1 MSQVGSGY
9 PGSQLVC
16 HLPQQRGKLCQSQ
29 GHYSHSEGQSQFLT
43 LAAEALGALNLLQ
56 AHTPRTA
63 RSHCLPSDK
72 KCRLMCFLSLRK
84 CQVPG
89 RCLPDRKRWVR
100 REKATPSPPFPTS
113 PGPAGPS
120 PRTQLETQLWLG
132 PLLGASL
139 LVWNWFLLPSN
150 RRMTQ
155 SSREGVPFSQ
165 PPLTQLVT
173 DMWTLDSQACGW
185 SVALGHTSSLAA

>member
-1 MSQVGSGY
+1 MPLPSQGALSQVGSGY
-9 PGSQLVC
+9 LGLQLLC
-16 HLPQQRGKLCQSQ
+16 HLPQRRGRLCRSR
-29 GHYSHSEGQSQFLT
+29 GHYSHSEGHRQFLT
-43 LAAEALGALNLLQ
+43 LAVAAEALGTLNFLR

-89 RCLPDRKRWVR
+89 RCLPDRKCWVR
-100 REKATPSPPFPTS
+100 REKATPSTPFP
-113 PGPAGPS
+113 PPQDLLGPL

-132 PLLGASL
+132 PLLGAPL
-139 LVWNWFLLPSN
+139 LVWKQFLLPST

-155 SSREGVPFSQ
+155 SRRDGVLSPSH
-165 PPLTQLVT
+165 P
-173 DMWTLDSQACGW
+173 
-185 SVALGHTSSLAA
+185 